1 MPVKRYVGGNWSD
14 RTFVIQSVQD
24 NGQSLYYASGA
35 LKNDKHIVS
44 IAVQQNG
51 TAIRYASPELQ
62 SDKEVV
68 LLAVAQNGLILYM
81 VSPELRADKDV
92 VSTAV
97 QQNGFALQYASPELQ
112 ADKDV
117 VLLAV
122 QQNGFAI
129 QYASIELRADRDV
142 ILQAVLNEPKS
153 LQYADRRFQSDPE
166 LLALSIYN
174 ADQSDMDAL
183 SHRDKQ
189 ILIQLVELY
198 FQSIPLTLPT
208 IPKNGEISDY
218 TEEESYVGSD
228 NVLAL
233 TGNTN
238 TNPDNGALIVDGY
251 ITRLTPDII
260 YTLKDKLESEHLKID
275 ETTHRRLKRK
285 KISRKGGRPYKKYT
299 KRYRK
304 KKRY

>member
-1 MPVKRYVGGNWSD
+1 MPIKRLKDRKRQVGGNWSD
-14 RTFVIQSVQD
+14 REFVIQSVQHD
-24 NGQSLYYASGA
+24 GTSLYYASDA
-35 LKNDKHIVS
+35 LKKDKRIVS

-51 TAIRYASPELQ
+51 SAIRYASPDLQ
-62 SDKEVV
+62 ADKEVI
-68 LLAVAQNGLILYM
+68 LLAVAQNGLSLYM
-81 VSPELRADKDV
+81 VSPELRTDKDV

-142 ILQAVLNEPKS
+142 ILQAVLNETKS
-153 LQYADRRFQSDPE
+153 LQYADSRFQSDPE

-174 ADQSDMDAL
+174 ADQSDMDTL

-198 FQSIPLTLPT
+198 FQSIPLPT
-208 IPKNGEISDY
+208 TPKNSEVSDY
-218 TEEESYVGSD
+218 TEEEDYVGSD
-228 NVLAL
+228 NVLVL
-233 TGNTN
+233 TQNTN
-238 TNPDNGALIVDGY
+238 INPHNGALIVDRY
-251 ITRLTPDII
+251 ETHLTPDIMHA
-260 YTLKDKLESEHLKID
+260 LKYKLESEYLKFD
-275 ETTHRRLKRK
+275 ETTRRLKRK
-285 KISRKGGRPYKKYT
+285 KRTRKGGRPYI
-299 KRYRK
+299 KRSRK